1 MYNLNVK
8 IEYSQQQLKRIGLHL
23 VSLIRDRTAKGK
35 DKDGL
40 PFKEYSKNAFG
51 MPYGA
56 ANKKAVR
63 QLVKEDK
70 AVIFTS
76 ANNKKWVLFKT
87 GYLDYK
93 KLLYKDTSYDGTV
106 NLMLTG
112 RMMQDLNV
120 IQLDNNR
127 IVIGF
132 NNAEMAQRA
141 GFNAM
146 RGREFLG
153 LSNADLNDVRLK
165 ELLGEGLAI
174 K

>member
-1 MYNLNVK
+1 MDNLNVK

-40 PFKEYSKNAFG
+40 PFKEYSQRPFDIPYANATK
-51 MPYGA
+51 A
-56 ANKKAVR
+56 AIK
-63 QLVKEDK
+63 QLVKEGK
-70 AVIFTS
+70 AVLFMR
-76 ANNKKWVLFKT
+76 NGKKMALIKT
-87 GYLDYK
+87 GYLEYK
-93 KLLYKDTSYDGTV
+93 QLVYKNTGYDGTV

-165 ELLGEGLAI
+165 ELLSEGLSV

>member
-1 MYNLNVK
+1 MDNLNVK

-35 DKDGL
+35 DKDGF
-40 PFKEYSKNAFG
+40 PFKEYSKRPFAIPYANATK
-51 MPYGA
+51 A
-56 ANKKAVR
+56 AVK
-63 QLVKEDK
+63 QLVKEGK
-70 AVIFTS
+70 AVLFMR
-76 ANNKKWVLFKT
+76 NGKKMALIKT

-93 KLLYKDTSYDGTV
+93 QLVYKNTGYDGTV

-165 ELLGEGLAI
+165 ELLSEGLAI

>member
-1 MYNLNVK
+1 MDNLNVK

-40 PFKEYSKNAFG
+40 PFKEYSKRPFTIPYANATK
-51 MPYGA
+51 A
-56 ANKKAVR
+56 AIK
-63 QLVKEDK
+63 QLVKEGK
-70 AVIFTS
+70 AVLFMR
-76 ANNKKWVLFKT
+76 NGKKMALIKT

-93 KLLYKDTSYDGTV
+93 QLVYKNTGYDGTV

-120 IQLDNNR
+120 IQLYNNR

-165 ELLGEGLAI
+165 ELLSEGLSV